1 MAPSNQSTTCQ
12 GWDIIRPISDL
23 NRNGR
28 HRQRPEAWS
37 VPSWHGV
44 SLWRSQGF
52 GGLKAAIWIHVL
64 VDSESDVRHRPPPA
78 EGLVCP
84 FVAWC
89 AVAKPTF
96 WRPEGCNLELVKHRP
111 PPPPQ
116 GLVRP
121 SVTWC
126 FAVAKPMLWRPEG
139 CNLELVKH
147 RPPPPEGLVRPSVT
161 WCFAVAS
168 QRFGSLK
175 AAIWR

>member
-1 MAPSNQSTTCQ
+1 
-12 GWDIIRPISDL
+12 
-23 NRNGR
+23 
-28 HRQRPEAWS
+28 
-37 VPSWHGV
+37 
-44 SLWRSQGF
+44 
-52 GGLKAAIWIHVL
+52 
-64 VDSESDVRHRPPPA
+64 
-78 EGLVCP
+78 
-84 FVAWC
+84 
-89 AVAKPTF
+89 
-96 WRPEGCNLELVKHRP
+96 LELVKHRP

-121 SVTWC
+121 SVTWG